1 MSRSQYFTHVIVSAA
16 EKSGASQEDLNSF
29 KSAHDLIK
37 GLNRSVPK
45 LLSNVIP
52 QLEEELKVSRQNFMR
67 FSQSNFSYINLS

>member
-1 MSRSQYFTHVIVSAA
+1 MSHLQYFTNVIVSAA

-45 LLSNVIP
+45 LLLNVIP
-52 QLEEELKVSRQNFMR
+52 QLEEELKVSRQIF
-67 FSQSNFSYINLS
+67 FEV